1 MDKLSTLS
9 NSRDNNFNLIRAGAA
24 LGVFV
29 SHCFPFTGHE
39 FGGKPQLPGY
49 LSLNVFEDLGRPDA
63 GAHLLKAALVTRID
77 EIIRQRGLK
86 QVEAARLLGLSQPD
100 VSRLLRGSFCEYS
113 MERLLSFRSRQ
124 ARFQA
129 EWPNGSQ
136 PGDKPGLHRL
146 RVTSCR
152 TSCPRSVGTF
162 LTALRSCRT
171 SCSRSDGT
179 FLTVLRSCG
188 TSCLRSDG
196 TFLTALRSCGTSCPR
211 SDGTFLTS
219 LRSCG
224 M

>member
-1 MDKLSTLS
+1 MELTP
-9 NSRDNNFNLIRAGAA
+9 A
-24 LGVFV
+24 
-29 SHCFPFTGHE
+29 
-39 FGGKPQLPGY
+39 Q
-49 LSLNVFEDLGRPDA
+49 FERHRPS
-63 GAHLLKAALVTRID
+63 VP
-77 EIIRQRGLK
+77 RQRGNVSLDHLTVLNR

-100 VSRLLRGSFCEYS
+100 VSRLLRGSFREYS

-152 TSCPRSVGTF
+152 TSCPRSVGMF
-162 LTALRSCRT
+162 LTALRSCGT

-224 M
+224 MSCPRSDGTFLRLRYYNSGT